1 MSESKIK
8 YLKLLKT
15 QYHSG
20 QISKRKYNR
29 ELRICRGE
37 KSILD
42 IIQNFL
48 GII

>member
-20 QISKRKYNR
+20 QITKRKYNK
-29 ELRICRGE
+29 ELRLCRGQ
-37 KSILD
+37 KSLIDILL
-42 IIQNFL
+42 NYFKL
-48 GII
+48 A